1 MTVIGP
7 RTPSSS
13 RVSRPLRSPGNLTL
27 LSARFVDSVGS
38 NVLWLLALE
47 VEVGCRLHE
56 EPYLS
61 MDGSMVYT
69 ACELLPLT
77 AASAAVLI
85 TVLFSSVFWD
95 SHQHH

>member
-1 MTVIGP
+1 MTALGP
-7 RTPSSS
+7 ETPTSSC
-13 RVSRPLRSPGNLTL
+13 VFRPLRSPGNLTVL
-27 LSARFVDSVGS
+27 RASFVDSVGS
-38 NVLWLLALE
+38 NVIWLLVLE
-47 VEVGCRLHE
+47 GEVGCRLHE

-61 MDGSMVYT
+61 TDVSTVYT

-77 AASAAVLI
+77 AASAAFLI